1 MENYTSRGFVGL
13 PKFTDDNT
21 SIRISNEENNDNYT
35 YAINDDQFKK
45 RMLEDKLQEL
55 NSKINNL
62 CHSASTGIQDEH
74 EKSDFHMN
82 IESVKHG
89 IQTVDKMFNE
99 LCNISNSNKNNNSDI
114 QFSPLN

>member
-13 PKFTDDNT
+13 PKFTDNNT
-21 SIRISNEENNDNYT
+21 SIRMSNEENNDNYT

-74 EKSDFHMN
+74 EKFDFHMN
-82 IESVKHG
+82 IESVKHR

-99 LCNISNSNKNNNSDI
+99 LCNIVNSNKNNNSDI
-114 QFSPLN
+114 HFSPLN

>member
-13 PKFTDDNT
+13 LIYTDNDTTTRTTNWK
-21 SIRISNEENNDNYT
+21 NNDNYI
-35 YAINDDQFKK
+35 YAISEKKKKK

-74 EKSDFHMN
+74 EKFDFHMN

-99 LCNISNSNKNNNSDI
+99 LCNIANSNKNNNSDI
-114 QFSPLN
+114 HFSPLN

>member
-45 RMLEDKLQEL
+45 
-55 NSKINNL
+55 
-62 CHSASTGIQDEH
+62 
-74 EKSDFHMN
+74 
-82 IESVKHG
+82 
-89 IQTVDKMFNE
+89 
-99 LCNISNSNKNNNSDI
+99 
-114 QFSPLN
+114 